1 MRIHC
6 TTTFL
11 HGRDRFEAGDVRT
24 VSDDDARYFI
34 GNGWAT
40 EVGDA
45 AAPVADLPPI
55 SLDIQSATH
64 AQEARH
70 G

>member
-11 HGRDRFEAGDVRT
+11 HDRDRFEAGDTRT
-24 VSDDDARYFI
+24 VSDEDAVYFI

-40 EVGDA
+40 EIGGEP
-45 AAPVADLPPI
+45 APSVEGEVTLSVNNSFI
-55 SLDIQSATH
+55 G
-64 AQEARH
+64 QEARH